1 MKFLVDAPLP
11 PSVAEFLRSRG
22 HEASHV
28 FERGWGRFSDKQIL
42 EAAGEEDAIVITA
55 DLDFARL
62 IAITPDKRS
71 GLILFRGAD
80 WKRNAICESLDR
92 MFATIPER
100 RLALSIIVIEPSR
113 IRVRNLNSDG

>member
-11 PSVAEFLRSRG
+11 PSVAEFLRSKG

-28 FERGWGRFSDKQIL
+28 VERGWGRSSDKEIL
-42 EAAGEEDAIVITA
+42 EAAGKEGAVVITA
-55 DLDFARL
+55 DLDFPRL

-92 MFATIPER
+92 LFATISER
-100 RLALSIIVIEPSR
+100 RLALSIVVVEPSR
-113 IRVRNLNSDG
+113 IRVRNLDTE